1 MKTALFILLILA
13 GLGFWWWQRRHSRAR
28 RAEFIRC
35 YRFPPGLL
43 ERLQRRRPD
52 LSEVQRQLVL
62 RGLRQ
67 FFLGYLYGGRK
78 FVAMPSQA
86 VDDLWHEFILHTR
99 HYQAFCQQAFG
110 QFLHHSPAAV
120 LSAEQRSNAGLR
132 RIWRQ
137 CCQLERLNPLRP
149 QQLPL
154 LFAIDARLALA
165 DGFHYTPAAPTRCTA
180 APIWA
185 APLRAKVAVI
195 RALAAAMAAVGTVAA
210 VAVVAVAIRSQP
222 TQTFRVALLG
232 FKPAFG

>member
-43 ERLQRRRPD
+43 ERLQHRRPD

-137 CCQLERLNPLRP
+137 CCQLERINPLRP

-165 DGFHYTPAAPTRCTA
+165 DGFHYTPDCSALRQGSGAN
-180 APIWA
+180 
-185 APLRAKVAVI
+185 PLYCGAD
-195 RALAAAMAAVGTVAA
+195 
-210 VAVVAVAIRSQP
+210 
-222 TQTFRVALLG
+222 LG
-232 FKPAFG
+232 STPAGEGSSDSGFGGSDGCGGDGGGGGCGGD